1 MRPLESRDVCDLDR
15 LTATNDGVVGAD
27 EIACLVKDRAR

>member
-1 MRPLESRDVCDLDR
+1 MRPLESRDTCALDR
-15 LTATNDGVVGAD
+15 LTATSDVEVGAD

>member
-1 MRPLESRDVCDLDR
+1 MRPLESRDACDLDR
-15 LTATNDGVVGAD
+15 LTVTSDGEVEVD